1 MLTEVK
7 ILLENF
13 ILPGSSCSHSFSKTK
28 NLTSIPHVKMNE
40 TLVKLEEKKELK
52 NEKRKEVRTKSKLS
66 LSAVLTALTD
76 TIKMIRGIRTTA
88 RFEGQLL
95 LNRQDLELQMVV
107 CSSLP
112 SPSMGMSL

>member
-1 MLTEVK
+1 MLIEVK

-66 LSAVLTALTD
+66 LSAVL
-76 TIKMIRGIRTTA
+76 KMIRGIRTTA

-95 LNRQDLELQMVV
+95 LNQQDLELQMVV
-107 CSSLP
+107 RSSLP
-112 SPSMGMSL
+112 SLSMGMSL

>member
-1 MLTEVK
+1 VK

-52 NEKRKEVRTKSKLS
+52 NEKR
-66 LSAVLTALTD
+66 
-76 TIKMIRGIRTTA
+76 RGENKIETLIISSSHCFDRHH
-88 RFEGQLL
+88 
-95 LNRQDLELQMVV
+95 QDD
-107 CSSLP
+107 
-112 SPSMGMSL
+112 